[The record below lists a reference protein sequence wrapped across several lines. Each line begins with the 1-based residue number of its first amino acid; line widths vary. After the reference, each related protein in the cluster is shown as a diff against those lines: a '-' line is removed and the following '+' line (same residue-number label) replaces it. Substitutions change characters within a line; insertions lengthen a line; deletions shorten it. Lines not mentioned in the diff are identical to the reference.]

1 MALIRHLKC
10 VPTRRF
16 QFGSGYNKSQSP
28 LILSQA
34 RPALGLALAL
44 SLPGFL
50 LYDKLGF
57 YWIIPIILVF
67 LYLAKVATWRLPW
80 LRYLIAVAFLLNL
93 GRSAR
98 GLYMPYS
105 SLNES
110 YCFNFR
116 IGKVLWESPARDQ
129 VCVIASTGRGQRFA
143 LTMPAESLVAAQLK
157 AQVRFSL
164 PERAANPGGFDEA
177 TWFAGQGIFYKV
189 ELEKVLSLEGH
200 RPLLLSW
207 REQVLKD
214 IRAQM
219 TKLLGSERAGLV
231 LAICLGDKAG
241 LSGLT
246 KYQLSSLSLAHVTAV
261 SGLHLAFLMLVFR
274 ILPLKKYLGL
284 KLTYGL
290 QYSIILAF
298 YFMSGCPSGFMRAGL
313 LVAIRDFSK
322 LLRLRAD
329 SLNSLALAL
338 AFACLAN
345 PFALL
350 NRGLVWSFASA
361 GALFL
366 FSEDL
371 SRKILAT
378 FSFLDGPSARALAV
392 ACSCQTAIYL
402 LNRSEQGQFKILSL
416 IWQLPLTFLVQLIFI
431 SGLPLLLVS
440 AFFPG
445 ILARPRRLVAIVV
458 RFLRQAS
465 SLFLQICERLSTI
478 SWPRFLEPQLPPSL
492 LLFLS
497 ILVFIAILSRRRQ
510 YWQSYHQ
517 KKRWRQKLC
526 ACLVLA
532 SYLLIQLIP
541 SLPAVYFLDVGQG
554 DAIVISWGRQH
565 LLVDGGTG
573 DQALKVI
580 LPFMASQ
587 GISYFDSA
595 LITHAHADH
604 TGAATQLLAWGKIK
618 SLYLPCEF
626 SLDERVAAYL
636 GHPVEKDLIDKF
648 NNQRKAEEDLGQD
661 LLMLAEAKHIPV
673 RRIEAGRQM
682 TWKGSGISKLY
693 GPQPIFYACQAS
705 KNDYKSYSDANE
717 SGLVVNLHWAGTDLL
732 LTGDM
737 TPRKEAL
744 YVSEDKGPV
753 DILKVG
759 HHGAKNVTQDQF
771 LDQTKVQLAI
781 FSVGPNRYGHPSEEV
796 LARLAERDIKSLRT
810 DQDGAIKV
818 AWDFGGHCRV
828 ESYKSKKRLS
838 GLE

>member
-1 MALIRHLKC
+1 
-10 VPTRRF
+10 
-16 QFGSGYNKSQSP
+16 
-28 LILSQA
+28 
-34 RPALGLALAL
+34 
-44 SLPGFL
+44 
-50 LYDKLGF
+50 
-57 YWIIPIILVF
+57 
-67 LYLAKVATWRLPW
+67 
-80 LRYLIAVAFLLNL
+80 
-93 GRSAR
+93 
-98 GLYMPYS
+98 MPYS
-105 SLNES
+105 LLNES
-110 YCFNFR
+110 HCVNFR
-116 IGKVLWESPARDQ
+116 IGKVLWESPAKDQ

-143 LTMPAESLVAAQLK
+143 LTMPAESLVAARLK

-164 PERAANPGGFDEA
+164 PERAANPGSFDEA
-177 TWFAGQGIFYKV
+177 SWLAGQAVFYKA

-207 REQVLKD
+207 RDQVLKD

-219 TKLLGSERAGLV
+219 TTLLGSDRAGLV
-231 LAICLGDKAG
+231 LAICLGDKTG

-261 SGLHLAFLMLVFR
+261 SGLQLAFLMLFFR
-274 ILPLKKYLGL
+274 ILPLKKCFGL

-290 QYSIILAF
+290 QYTIILAF
-298 YFMSGCPSGFMRAGL
+298 YFLSGCPSGFMRAGL

-371 SRKILAT
+371 SRKILVV
-378 FSFLDGPSARALAV
+378 FSFLDGSSARALAV

-431 SGLPLLLVS
+431 SGLPLLFVT
-440 AFFPG
+440 AFYPG
-445 ILARPRRLVAIVV
+445 ILARPRMLVAIVV

-465 SLFLQICERLSTI
+465 SLLLQICKRLTTI
-478 SWPRFLEPQLPPSL
+478 TWPRFFEPQLPPSL
-492 LLFLS
+492 VLFIFILLVVNLF
-497 ILVFIAILSRRRQ
+497 SRRRQ
-510 YWQSYHQ
+510 YWQAYHRKQ
-517 KKRWRQKLC
+517 SWRWKLC
-526 ACLVLA
+526 AYLLLA
-532 SYLLIQLIP
+532 SYLLLQFIP
-541 SLPAVYFLDVGQG
+541 SFPEVYFLDVGQG
-554 DAIVISWGRQH
+554 DAIVISWGRRH
-565 LLVDGGTG
+565 LLLDGGTG
-573 DQALKVI
+573 DQALKVL

-604 TGAATQLLAWGKIK
+604 MGATAQLLAWGKIK

-626 SLDERVAAYL
+626 SLAERLAAYL
-636 GHPVEKDLIDKF
+636 GRPVEKDLIDKV
-648 NNQRKAEEDLGQD
+648 NSQRKAEEDLGQD

-682 TWKGSGISKLY
+682 TWKGSGINRLY
-693 GPQPIFYACQAS
+693 GPQLIFYACQAS
-705 KNDYKSYSDANE
+705 QNDSKFYSDANE

-744 YVSEDKGPV
+744 YLSQDKGPV

-759 HHGAKNVTQDQF
+759 HHGAKNVTQNQF
-771 LDQTKVQLAI
+771 LDQAQVQLAI

-818 AWDFGGHCRV
+818 TWDFWGLCRV